1 MNTQANGIGNYTRTR
16 MGKGRNP
23 NGNGPSA
30 EQMARVA
37 AAGAESAR
45 RREAEQAAKREA
57 EPAQQ
62 SPVVVFVYRETASGL
77 RLLDSGSLDG
87 MIGSYA
93 HNHSR
98 GQVQEVKTALSA
110 GEALG
115 IRWDG
120 NVTVFSPHTLTVE
133 GRRP

>member
-1 MNTQANGIGNYTRTR
+1 MTNLIKTDQL
-16 MGKGRNP
+16 
-23 NGNGPSA
+23 
-30 EQMARVA
+30 
-37 AAGAESAR
+37 
-45 RREAEQAAKREA
+45 EAT
-57 EPAQQ
+57 PADA
-62 SPVVVFVYRETASGL
+62 VFVYRETASGL

-133 GRRP
+133 GRLA

>member
-1 MNTQANGIGNYTRTR
+1 MTNLIKTDQL
-16 MGKGRNP
+16 
-23 NGNGPSA
+23 
-30 EQMARVA
+30 
-37 AAGAESAR
+37 
-45 RREAEQAAKREA
+45 EAT
-57 EPAQQ
+57 PADA
-62 SPVVVFVYRETASGL
+62 VFVYRETASGL

-98 GQVQEVKTALSA
+98 GQVQEVKAALSA

-133 GRRP
+133 GGRA

>member
-1 MNTQANGIGNYTRTR
+1 MNTQANGIGDYKRTRTGR
-16 MGKGRNP
+16 GRNP

-45 RREAEQAAKREA
+45 RREAEQAARQA
-57 EPAQQ
+57 AQQ
-62 SPVVVFVYRETASGL
+62 APVVVFVYRETASGL

-98 GQVQEVKTALSA
+98 GQVQEVKAALSA

-133 GRRP
+133 GRLA